1 MISNAGQ
8 QHISHVSK
16 VELYPFEHEAVWLAC
31 VAADWGE
38 AAVFSDKKILK
49 CRLCARPVLMIQSV
63 GHVLSLWYYWCFM
76 K

>member
-8 QHISHVSK
+8 QHISKVSK
-16 VELYPFEHEAVWLAC
+16 VELHLFEHEAVWLAC

-38 AAVFSDKKILK
+38 AVVFSDKRVLD

-63 GHVLSLWYYWCFM
+63 GYVLSVWYCCRSIG
-76 K
+76 